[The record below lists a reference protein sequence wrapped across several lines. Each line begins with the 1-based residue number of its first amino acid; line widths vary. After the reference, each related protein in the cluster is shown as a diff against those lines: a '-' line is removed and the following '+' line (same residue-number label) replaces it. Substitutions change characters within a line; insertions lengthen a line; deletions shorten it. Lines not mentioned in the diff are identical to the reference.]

1 MAIDRK
7 LTVVFMVFYLAVII
21 YLLLFLTFPEVQ
33 ESIMQSRRD
42 IANLTEGRNYF
53 WALLISFIVC
63 FIGSASIGFPVPFP
77 FVLFSLS
84 NSIYLRYTNNGLILS
99 EILMSGPFWLEISGI
114 AIAGGLG
121 AALGEI
127 TSFLLGRGAKIIV
140 EKTEKES
147 KVLQNIE
154 GFGRLILEHPNQM
167 YLYVFIAAALPIP
180 DDPLW
185 IALGMSEKKFN
196 LSKLIIAGWAGKTV
210 TTFIYVLLPILI
222 ILGFSASGIEVNDIS
237 TVITEAL
244 MLLVTLTIMF
254 FILGFNWNKFLEDK
268 RNQLKQIMK
277 PRRNQRN

>member
-1 MAIDRK
+1 MAVDKK
-7 LTVVFMVFYLAVII
+7 LTIVFMFFYLAVLI
-21 YLLLFLTFPEVQ
+21 YLVLFLMFPDVQ
-33 ESIMQSRRD
+33 ETIMQYRRN

-77 FVLFSLS
+77 FILFSLS
-84 NSIYLRYTNNGLILS
+84 NSIYLRYTNNGLNLN
-99 EILMSGPFWLEISGI
+99 EILMSESFWLEISGI

-121 AALGEI
+121 AALGEM
-127 TSFLLGRGAKIIV
+127 TSFLLGRGAKILV
-140 EKTEKES
+140 EKTEKDS
-147 KVLQNIE
+147 KVLHNIE
-154 GFGRLILEHPNQM
+154 GFGRLILEHPNQL

-185 IALGMSEKKFN
+185 IALGMSEKKLN
-196 LSKLIIAGWAGKTV
+196 LFKLILAGWAGKTI
-210 TTFIYVLLPILI
+210 TTMIYVLLPILI
-222 ILGFSASGIEVNDIS
+222 ILGFTASGIEVNDIS

-268 RNQLKQIMK
+268 RNKLKQIMN
-277 PRRNQRN
+277 PLRN

>member
-1 MAIDRK
+1 MAIDKK
-7 LTVVFMVFYLAVII
+7 LTSVFMFFYLAVIL
-21 YLLLFLTFPEVQ
+21 YLLLFLLFPNIKEA
-33 ESIMQSRRD
+33 IMQSRQD
-42 IANLTEGRNYF
+42 IANLTEGSNYY
-53 WALLISFIVC
+53 WALLFALIVC

-84 NSIYLRYTNNGLILS
+84 NSIYLRYTNKGLALS
-99 EILMSGPFWLEISGI
+99 EILMNGPFWLEIMGI

-140 EKTEKES
+140 EKSDKES

-154 GFGRLILEHPNQM
+154 GFGKLIIEHPNRM

-185 IALGMSEKKFN
+185 IALGMSEKEF
-196 LSKLIIAGWAGKTV
+196 SIPKLIIAGWAGKTI
-210 TTFIYVLLPILI
+210 TTTIYVLLPILI
-222 ILGFSASGIEVNDIS
+222 ILGFAASGIEVNDES
-237 TVITEAL
+237 TVITEAV

-254 FILGFNWNKFLEDK
+254 FILAFDWNKFLEDK
-268 RNQLKQIMK
+268 RKKLKQIMNYRK
-277 PRRNQRN
+277 N

>member
-1 MAIDRK
+1 MAVDRK
-7 LTVVFMVFYLAVII
+7 LTIVFMFFYLVVII
-21 YLLLFLTFPEVQ
+21 YLLLFLMVPEVQ
-33 ESIMQSRRD
+33 ETIMQSRRD
-42 IANLTEGRNYF
+42 IANLTEGRNYI

-84 NSIYLRYTNNGLILS
+84 NSIYLRYTNNGLMLS
-99 EILMSGPFWLEISGI
+99 EILMSGSFWLEIVGI
-114 AIAGGLG
+114 AIAGGFG

-127 TSFLLGRGAKIIV
+127 TSFLLGRGAKIFV
-140 EKTEKES
+140 EKTEKDS
-147 KVLQNIE
+147 KVLHNIE

-185 IALGMSEKKFN
+185 IAIGMSEKKFN
-196 LSKLIIAGWAGKTV
+196 LFKLILAGWAGKTV
-210 TTFIYVLLPILI
+210 TTMFYVLLPILI
-222 ILGFSASGIEVNDIS
+222 ILGFTASGIEVNDVS

-268 RNQLKQIMK
+268 RNKLKQIMK
-277 PRRNQRN
+277 PHRNQ

>member
-1 MAIDRK
+1 MAVDKK
-7 LTVVFMVFYLAVII
+7 LTIVFMFFYLAVLI
-21 YLLLFLTFPEVQ
+21 YLVLFLMFPDVQ
-33 ESIMQSRRD
+33 ETIMQYRRN

-77 FVLFSLS
+77 FILFSLS
-84 NSIYLRYTNNGLILS
+84 NSIYLRYTNNGLNLN
-99 EILMSGPFWLEISGI
+99 EILMSESFWIEISGI

-121 AALGEI
+121 AALGEM
-127 TSFLLGRGAKIIV
+127 TSFLLGRGAKILV
-140 EKTEKES
+140 EKTEKDS
-147 KVLQNIE
+147 KVLHNIE
-154 GFGRLILEHPNQM
+154 GFGRLILEHPNQL

-185 IALGMSEKKFN
+185 IALGMSEKKLN
-196 LSKLIIAGWAGKTV
+196 LFKLILAGWAGKTI
-210 TTFIYVLLPILI
+210 TTMIYVLLPILI
-222 ILGFSASGIEVNDIS
+222 ILGFTASGIEVNDIS

-268 RNQLKQIMK
+268 RNKLKQIMN
-277 PRRNQRN
+277 PLRN

>member
-1 MAIDRK
+1 MAVDRK
-7 LTVVFMVFYLAVII
+7 LTIVFMFFYLAVII
-21 YLLLFLTFPEVQ
+21 YLLLFFMVPEVQ
-33 ESIMQSRRD
+33 ETIMQSRRD
-42 IANLTEGRNYF
+42 IANLTEGRNYI

-84 NSIYLRYTNNGLILS
+84 NSIYLRYTNNGLMLS
-99 EILMSGPFWLEISGI
+99 EILMSGSFWLEIVGI
-114 AIAGGLG
+114 AIVGGFG

-127 TSFLLGRGAKIIV
+127 TSFLLGRGAKIFV
-140 EKTEKES
+140 GKTEKDS
-147 KVLQNIE
+147 KVLRNIE

-185 IALGMSEKKFN
+185 IAIGMSEKKFN
-196 LSKLIIAGWAGKTV
+196 LFKLILAGWAGKTI
-210 TTFIYVLLPILI
+210 TTMFYVLLPILI
-222 ILGFSASGIEVNDIS
+222 ILGFTASGIEVNDVS

-254 FILGFNWNKFLEDK
+254 FILGFNWNKFLEDN
-268 RNQLKQIMK
+268 RNKLKQIMK
-277 PRRNQRN
+277 PHRNQ